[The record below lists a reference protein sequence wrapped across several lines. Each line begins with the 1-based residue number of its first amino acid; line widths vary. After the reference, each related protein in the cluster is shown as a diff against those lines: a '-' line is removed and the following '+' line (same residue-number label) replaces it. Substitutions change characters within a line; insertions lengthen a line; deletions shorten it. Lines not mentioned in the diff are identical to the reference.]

1 MGFFGGK
8 KDKVVDFSENY
19 NAARKFAERS
29 SRRSSNATTS
39 DNLDMGF
46 LGSVGESASDSGAT
60 TDSFSWDNEPSQ
72 PASSGETV
80 GDFSERKQKLAKRL
94 MSMTDKIEDLSNQ
107 IYHLTQRVELLE
119 KKNKVNY
126 D

>member
-1 MGFFGGK
+1 MGLFGSK

-19 NAARKFAERS
+19 NAARKFAQRS
-29 SRRSSNATTS
+29 SRTPSNASTS

-46 LGSVGESASDSGAT
+46 LGSVGESASNSGAT
-60 TDSFSWDNEPSQ
+60 TDNFAWDNEPSQ

-94 MSMTDKIEDLSNQ
+94 LDMTNKIEDLSNQ
-107 IYHLTQRVELLE
+107 LYHLTQRIELLE
-119 KKNKVNY
+119 KKNKVSY